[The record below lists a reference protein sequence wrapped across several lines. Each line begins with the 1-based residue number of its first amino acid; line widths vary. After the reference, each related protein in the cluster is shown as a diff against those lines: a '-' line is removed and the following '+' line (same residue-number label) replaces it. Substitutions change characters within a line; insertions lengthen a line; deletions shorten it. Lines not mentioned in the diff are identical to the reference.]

1 MVWVYTITSVII
13 ISLVSLIG
21 IITFSINDAKLRKI
35 LFFFVSFGAGALLGG
50 AFIHL
55 LPESM
60 ELNEDS
66 SSVWI
71 FGTLAGIIVFFILEK
86 FVKWFHCHHLGGC
99 EHEKPQSLSTM
110 NIVGDGFHNFIDG
123 IVIATSF
130 LVSVPLG
137 IATSIAVFIH
147 EVPQEIGDYAIL
159 LHAGLTKKKALMFNL
174 LSALMAVV
182 GAVMM
187 LSIQFDTDSF
197 TKYIIPFTAGGF
209 IYIGASDLI
218 PEMHKD
224 NKISKSIWQVLGLIL
239 GISVMYLV
247 TFLEVH

>member
-1 MVWVYTITSVII
+1 MVWIYTIASVII
-13 ISLVSLIG
+13 ISLVSLVG

-55 LPESM
+55 LPESI
-60 ELNEDS
+60 ELNENS
-66 SSVWI
+66 SNVWI
-71 FGTLAGIIVFFILEK
+71 FGILAGLIVFFVLEK
-86 FVKWFHCHHLGGC
+86 FVKWFHCHHMGSC
-99 EHEKPQSLSTM
+99 EHDHPKSLSTM

-123 IVIATSF
+123 VVIAASF
-130 LVSVPLG
+130 LVSIPLG
-137 IATSIAVFIH
+137 IATSIAVLIH
-147 EVPQEIGDYAIL
+147 EIPQEIGDYAIL

-174 LSALMAVV
+174 LSALMAVL
-182 GAVMM
+182 GAVIM

-224 NKISKSIWQVLGLIL
+224 NKTSKSIWQVVGLIL
-239 GISVMYLV
+239 GIYIMYLM